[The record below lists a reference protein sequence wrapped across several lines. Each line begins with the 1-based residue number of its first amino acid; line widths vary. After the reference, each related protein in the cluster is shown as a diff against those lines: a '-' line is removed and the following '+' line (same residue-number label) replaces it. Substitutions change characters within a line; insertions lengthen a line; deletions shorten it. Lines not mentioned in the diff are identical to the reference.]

1 MFVPLRAQG
10 CQGAREDW
18 GLVSQAQ
25 VPETRGAGSQVCLPE
40 GHCWLLCKGS
50 LPSLLH
56 VGWGAG
62 ETSAGHW
69 PEPPAGVQGVPLPA
83 VASLGDGH
91 GLRAPAG
98 SLQPPGHADGHWL
111 FVRIRGLDGCRPPT
125 RGSELDTALD
135 AVARPAVAQGAE
147 TLLPMQAS

>member
-18 GLVSQAQ
+18 GLVSRAR

-40 GHCWLLCKGS
+40 GHCWPLCKGS

-62 ETSAGHW
+62 ETSAGRW
-69 PEPPAGVQGVPLPA
+69 PEPLQGCRAPPPRRRF
-83 VASLGDGH
+83 LGG
-91 GLRAPAG
+91 RTWPPAPAG
-98 SLQPPGHADGHWL
+98 SLQPPGHADGRWL
-111 FVRIRGLDGCRPPT
+111 FVRVRGLDGCRPPT

-135 AVARPAVAQGAE
+135 AAARPAVAQGAE